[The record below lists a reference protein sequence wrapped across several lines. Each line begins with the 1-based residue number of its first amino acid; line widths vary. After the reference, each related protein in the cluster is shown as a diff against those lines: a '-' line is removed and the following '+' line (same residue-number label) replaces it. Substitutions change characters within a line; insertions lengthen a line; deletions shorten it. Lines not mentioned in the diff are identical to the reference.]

1 METNTHQKCR
11 SYQNVEAGHYIYYT
25 EEEEGKTGRDRLA
38 GKAATL
44 TSILR
49 LGRSEVLRNSRHYRL
64 RAQSQ
69 AHRATGRLRT
79 EAWKEEALDDPP
91 LKLKGRERA
100 LSIRP
105 ALELAA
111 SVKGGNVG
119 DPSKGRGGVNNMS
132 FSEGM
137 NTIFNR

>member
-1 METNTHQKCR
+1 M
-11 SYQNVEAGHYIYYT
+11 
-25 EEEEGKTGRDRLA
+25 
-38 GKAATL
+38 
-44 TSILR
+44 
-49 LGRSEVLRNSRHYRL
+49 LRNSRHYRL
-64 RAQSQ
+64 RAGHK
-69 AHRATGRLRT
+69 AKGIAPLVAWRR

-137 NTIFNR
+137 NTIFNN